1 MGGNLSLSNAFL
13 RSAAGFAPHL
23 GRHAARFC
31 APKFRKL
38 QMRERMPLP
47 RNVSPLAEQKMIREY
62 LGQAARLRGF
72 ASSVTPPRPKARL
85 LGEAANQERLAQK
98 GTQHSF
104 AI

>member
-1 MGGNLSLSNAFL
+1 
-13 RSAAGFAPHL
+13 
-23 GRHAARFC
+23 
-31 APKFRKL
+31 
-38 QMRERMPLP
+38 MREGVPVP

-62 LGQAARLRGF
+62 VGQAARLRSF
-72 ASSVTPPRPKARL
+72 ASSVTTPREKARL